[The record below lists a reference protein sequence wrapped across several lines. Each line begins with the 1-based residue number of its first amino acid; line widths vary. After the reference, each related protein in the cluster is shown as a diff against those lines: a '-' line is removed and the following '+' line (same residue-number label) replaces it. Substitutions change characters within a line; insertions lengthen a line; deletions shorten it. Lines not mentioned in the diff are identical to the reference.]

1 MSRPISIL
9 PRLSARPTVPTPP
22 PSYEQACAEAQA
34 RLDAAVLDE
43 EAGNDSFQFPPLFS
57 APCALCGHPRLSA
70 IETLCPNCET
80 DGAA

>member
-1 MSRPISIL
+1 MSRPISLL

-43 EAGNDSFQFPPLFS
+43 EAGNDAFSWPASFS
-57 APCALCGHPRLSA
+57 APCARCKAPRLSA
-70 IETLCPNCET
+70 IETLCADCET

>member
-1 MSRPISIL
+1 MSRTISLL
-9 PRLSARPTVPTPP
+9 PHLSARPTIPTPP

-34 RLDAAVLDE
+34 RLDE
-43 EAGNDSFQFPPLFS
+43 EAGNDAFEWPASFS

-70 IETLCPNCET
+70 IETLCADCET